1 LYPSTKKIFRNH
13 QALEVYKL
21 IDGKYQL
28 QPSIALL
35 PEGGEMVWMPEICLG
50 IGCEQGDRGDWKRA
64 WVYWYDRFGTRYPT
78 ARERA
83 LREYQEK
90 LQERFAKEQ
99 AEAAGRILKGIAAL
113 EKLAKQQAEAIAEQ
127 ERLAKENAE
136 AAGRI
141 LKGIAEQERLI
152 AAQERQEKERLAVY
166 LRSLGINPD
175 EI

>member
-1 LYPSTKKIFRNH
+1 
-13 QALEVYKL
+13 
-21 IDGKYQL
+21 
-28 QPSIALL
+28 
-35 PEGGEMVWMPEICLG
+35 MVWMPEIGLG

-99 AEAAGRILKGIAAL
+99 AMAIAEQANFIATQATLAQQQAEAIATQERLIATQAT
-113 EKLAKQQAEAIAEQ
+113 LAQQQAEAIAEQ
-127 ERLAKENAE
+127 ERL
-136 AAGRI
+136 
-141 LKGIAEQERLI
+141 IAQ
-152 AAQERQEKERLAVY
+152 QERQEKEKLAAY